1 MQDAPRPDQLLEAVM
16 RFLRDD
22 ALPALTRHGEA
33 TLAYQARVAAN
44 MLDIARREL
53 LLAPAADA
61 AELARLQALVGEP
74 GDPGQGADL
83 ATLNRRLADRI
94 ASGQIDTDTPGLADH
109 LWASTL
115 AKLAVD
121 QPGYETYRRLS
132 GAAD

>member
-16 RFLRDD
+16 RLLRED
-22 ALPALTRHGEA
+22 ALPALVRHGEG
-33 TLAYQARVAAN
+33 TLAYQVRVAAN

-53 LLAPAADA
+53 IQAPAADA
-61 AELARLQALVGEP
+61 AELARLRTLVGEP
-74 GDPGQGADL
+74 GEAADL
-83 ATLNRRLADRI
+83 ATLNRRLAERI
-94 ASGQIDTDTPGLADH
+94 ADGRIDADTPGLAEH

-121 QPGYETYRRLS
+121 QPSYETYRRLG

>member
-1 MQDAPRPDQLLEAVM
+1 MQDAPRPDQLLEAVV

-22 ALPALTRHGEA
+22 ALPALGRHGEA

-53 LLAPAADA
+53 TQAPAADA
-61 AELARLQALVGEP
+61 AELARLTALVGEP
-74 GDPGQGADL
+74 GETADL
-83 ATLNRRLADRI
+83 GQLNRRLAERI
-94 ASGQIDTDTPGLADH
+94 ASGQVSADTAGLSDH

-121 QPGYETYRRLS
+121 QPSYETYRRLG